1 MGRIKMTLTCNN
13 CLVSK
18 SVSEFHKRK
27 DTPIIQGGKH
37 ILENVAW
44 SCANCNFSKGG
55 K

>member
-1 MGRIKMTLTCNN
+1 MTLTCNN

-18 SVSEFHKRK
+18 GVSEFHKRNQHL
-27 DTPIIQGGKH
+27 DHIVPLIQGGKH

-44 SCANCNFSKGG
+44 SCASCNFSKGG